1 MTASN
6 NSPPLFIPAHAT
18 EAADQ
23 NLPCQWCNARFAN
36 VVRLYQ
42 HSSSAHPNQ
51 VKEQEMAEGI
61 HKTSSAADTPQLTR
75 GGTAQSAGALNG
87 DSRFKGQSK
96 KGKHSPTFTKVNG
109 KLVGVSSRPA
119 VNTGMSLLHAPTLV
133 AQLSHSQVLQTP
145 QSLAITSAGS
155 PEVGLN
161 LSTKRPLSQPAA
173 TLFPCSRC
181 SFTTLNP
188 DDYLLHMTKHSQ
200 LQIQTRS
207 LLNSTQSPKAQQVH
221 EDELRC
227 WFCGELQKSFLDV
240 YQHMLEQHPTDL
252 NERTEQREALM
263 KKIAPESKSKSL
275 NR

>member
-1 MTASN
+1 
-6 NSPPLFIPAHAT
+6 
-18 EAADQ
+18 
-23 NLPCQWCNARFAN
+23 
-36 VVRLYQ
+36 
-42 HSSSAHPNQ
+42 
-51 VKEQEMAEGI
+51 
-61 HKTSSAADTPQLTR
+61 
-75 GGTAQSAGALNG
+75 
-87 DSRFKGQSK
+87 
-96 KGKHSPTFTKVNG
+96 
-109 KLVGVSSRPA
+109 
-119 VNTGMSLLHAPTLV
+119 MSLLHAPTLV

-200 LQIQTRS
+200 LQIRTRS

-263 KKIAPESKSKSL
+263 KKIAPQSKSKSL